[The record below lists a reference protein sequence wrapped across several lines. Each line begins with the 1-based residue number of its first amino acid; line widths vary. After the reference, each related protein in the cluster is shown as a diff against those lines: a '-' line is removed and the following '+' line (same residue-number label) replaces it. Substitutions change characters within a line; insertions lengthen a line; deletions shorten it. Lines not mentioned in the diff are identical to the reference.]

1 MTTRIHPRVNSSS
14 DALVHFCDPTNK
26 ECSSFC
32 TILEHDEDNNM
43 LLLSLIFDDKLSD
56 PHSDPHWILLK
67 ISLVNVNRL
76 PSYIP
81 EYKKADYFV
90 KKFELCGGCPCD
102 SCKCCL
108 VERVNDCGNW
118 FIHGEVYNN
127 RKPLSTMLEEISAL
141 WHENK
146 EDMIILKNL
155 FPDSS
160 EDGISEEK
168 TSEGESSKLTHN
180 PLHKDGATTIFAA
193 GGGPPYY
200 VENYTEVQKCK

>member
-1 MTTRIHPRVNSSS
+1 MTTSIHPLVNFGH
-14 DALVHFCDPTNK
+14 DALDHFCNPLNK
-26 ECSSFC
+26 ECPSFC
-32 TILEHDEDNNM
+32 TILEHDEENNI
-43 LLLSLIFDDKLSD
+43 LIIIMNLHDS
-56 PHSDPHWILLK
+56 HWILLK
-67 ISLVNVNRL
+67 ISLVNVHSL

-81 EYKKADYFV
+81 EYKKADYYV
-90 KKFELCGGCPCD
+90 KKFELCGGCQCD

-168 TSEGESSKLTHN
+168 TSEGESSTLTHN
-180 PLHKDGATTIFAA
+180 PLHKDGTTTIFAA

-200 VENYTEVQKCK
+200 VGNSAKAQKCT